1 MQTAEQ
7 AGMTPIFYTS
17 QVEDVLAS
25 REAGRPIF
33 VDEER
38 IEYRFAGNRNFNFHD
53 LAHGFHEERNGEVI
67 THAMRFPDH
76 YRKFKETGGNEATG
90 TPLQNLPGLTAVQL
104 STLKALS
111 IFSIENLASLEGQN
125 IKNLGPQGHALKQA
139 AQKYLAAAGGR
150 VDMKDVLAQIAALQ
164 ARNDELVRM
173 VQENRP
179 APIGNSPANIENGY
193 EVLDNNPATIDP
205 EADPRTDEELKQAI
219 FHAYGAR
226 PKGNPNRATLLNIL
240 SETPPSEA

>member
-7 AGMTPIFYTS
+7 AGMTPIFYNA

-53 LAHGFHEERNGEVI
+53 LAHGFHEEKNGEVI

-179 APIGNSPANIENGY
+179 APIGSETIEP
-193 EVLDNNPATIDP
+193 DSTD
-205 EADPRTDEELKQAI
+205 DPRTDEELKQAI
-219 FHAYGAR
+219 FDAYGAR

>member
-7 AGMTPIFYTS
+7 AGMTPIFYVAQT
-17 QVEDVLAS
+17 EDVLAS

-53 LAHGFHEERNGEVI
+53 LAHGFHEEKNGEVI

-76 YRKFKETGGNEATG
+76 YKKFKETGGNEAKG

-125 IKNLGPQGHALKQA
+125 IKNLGPQGHALKQS

-150 VDMKDVLAQIAALQ
+150 VDMKDVLAQLAALQ
-164 ARNDELVRM
+164 SRNDELARM
-173 VQENRP
+173 VEAGRP
-179 APIGNSPANIENGY
+179 TPIGSE
-193 EVLDNNPATIDP
+193 P
-205 EADPRTDEELKQAI
+205 EQFVPSYVEDLAPVDVYDGLTDAELKDKIEAI
-219 FHAYGAR
+219 TDTR
-226 PKGNPNRATLLNIL
+226 PKGNPSRQTLLSIL
-240 SETPPSEA
+240 SDLTPSEA

>member
-7 AGMTPIFYTS
+7 AGMTPIFYTA

-25 REAGRPIF
+25 RESGRPIF

-53 LAHGFHEERNGEVI
+53 QAHGFHEERNGEVI

-76 YRKFKETGGNEATG
+76 YKKFKETGGNEAKG
-90 TPLQNLPGLTAVQL
+90 TPLQNLPGLTAIQL

-125 IKNLGPQGHALKQA
+125 IKNLGPQGHALKQS

-164 ARNDELVRM
+164 ARNDELARM
-173 VQENRP
+173 VEANRP
-179 APIGNSPANIENGY
+179 TPIGDELVQVDVQSEERPVTNSYYDMDESVLKDKIEAIAG
-193 EVLDNNPATIDP
+193 TR
-205 EADPRTDEELKQAI
+205 PR
-219 FHAYGAR
+219 
-226 PKGNPNRATLLNIL
+226 GNPNKATLVGMLTDL
-240 SETPPSEA
+240 EAGQ